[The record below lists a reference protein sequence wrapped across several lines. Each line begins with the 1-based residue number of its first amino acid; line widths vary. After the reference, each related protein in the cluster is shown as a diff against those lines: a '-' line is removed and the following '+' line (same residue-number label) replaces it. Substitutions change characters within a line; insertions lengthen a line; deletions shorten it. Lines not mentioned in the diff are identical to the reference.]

1 MRKRNRNRVNIV
13 GVAIAVCLGMLL
25 LSNSAATNT
34 PIRYQSYNLPSSVVH
49 TLVIPPESQLA
60 VSVALSPELD
70 NIENF
75 AQKHQAIAVLNG
87 GFFDP
92 VNHKTTS
99 YIVQQGQLV
108 ADPRLNERLIH
119 NPKLAPYMDRILNR
133 SEFRRY
139 QCGLTIR
146 YEISLHSAAV
156 PAGCKLIGAVGGG
169 PCLLPE
175 LTSVQEGF
183 FDVKHGKI
191 IQDAIGSWQPNA
203 RTAIGTTRDRS
214 IIWVMVAQKP
224 KLSKSGLSLPA
235 LAEFM
240 NSLGVEQA
248 VNLDGGS
255 SSALYYQ
262 GKTFYGKLDAQGKT
276 VKRPIKSVLI
286 LK

>member
-1 MRKRNRNRVNIV
+1 M
-13 GVAIAVCLGMLL
+13 AIAACLGMLL
-25 LSNSAATNT
+25 LSSAATKT
-34 PIRYQSYNLPSSVVH
+34 PVRYQSYNLPSSIVH
-49 TLVIPPESQLA
+49 TLVIPPESQFA

-70 NIENF
+70 RIENF

-99 YIVQQGQLV
+99 YITQQGQLV

-119 NPKLAPYMDRILNR
+119 NPKLAPYINRILNR

-139 QCGLTIR
+139 QCGSTIR
-146 YEISLHSAAV
+146 YEIALHSTAI
-156 PAGCKLIGAVGGG
+156 PAGCQLIDAVGGG
-169 PCLLPE
+169 PRLLPE

-191 IQDAIGSWQPNA
+191 IQDAIGSQQPNA
-203 RTAIGTTRDRS
+203 RTAIGITRDRS
-214 IIWVMVAQKP
+214 IIWVMVAQK
-224 KLSKSGLSLPA
+224 LEVRKSGMSLPA
-235 LAEFM
+235 LAQFM
-240 NSLGVEQA
+240 KSLGVEQA
-248 VNLDGGS
+248 IGLDGGS
-255 SSALYYQ
+255 SSALYYE
-262 GKTFYGKLDAQGKT
+262 GKTFYGKVNAQGKT